1 MSERLITAI
10 DERGDVY
17 PVGKLEAHR
26 RALQHLAISVF
37 VFRGRQTLLQRR
49 APGKYHSPGQ
59 WANACCSHPDWQEAI
74 AACAARRLREEMGLA
89 LPLTPAG
96 VMDYRADVGGGLVE
110 NERVHF
116 FEADWPTPEPA
127 IAPDPEEVVDYRWV
141 EVATLRDEIATQP
154 QAFTPWLRI
163 YLARAGETGIMRLAR
178 DG

>member
-26 RALQHLAISVF
+26 RALPHLAISVF
-37 VFRGRQTLLQRR
+37 VFRGGQTLLQRR

-74 AACAARRLREEMGLA
+74 ATCAARRLREEMGLE
-89 LPLTPAG
+89 LPLTPAA
-96 VMDYRADVGGGLVE
+96 VMDYRAEVGGGLVE

-116 FEADWPTPEPA
+116 FAADWPTPAPTV
-127 IAPDPEEVVDYRWV
+127 APDPEEVDAYRWV
-141 EVATLRDEIATQP
+141 DVTTLREEVAMNPD
-154 QAFTPWLRI
+154 AFTPWLRI
-163 YLARAGETGIMRLAR
+163 YLARAGETGIERLRASV
-178 DG
+178 